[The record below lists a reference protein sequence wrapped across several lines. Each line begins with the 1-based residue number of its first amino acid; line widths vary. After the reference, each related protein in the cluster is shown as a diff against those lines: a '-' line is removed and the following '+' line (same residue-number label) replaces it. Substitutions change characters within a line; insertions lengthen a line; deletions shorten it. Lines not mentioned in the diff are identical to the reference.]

1 MIGAQL
7 YPPHPYAKTG
17 LTQAALR
24 AASHVATKGICLGDA
39 TGSAKSIDGRLTLS
53 NASISAHDV
62 PTSSSLI
69 TLAAGSVPMARPG
82 TEYPG
87 SDLKVTE
94 FGTNVATRMQANATT
109 RLRHTTLPKRRRFG
123 HTAPGR
129 SRSGHPSSE
138 CKSNKRKF
146 WTCKAPAPRHSGC
159 CAENILLVH
168 VKHR

>member
-69 TLAAGSVPMARPG
+69 TLAAGSLPMARPG

-87 SDLKVTE
+87 SDLMVTE
-94 FGTNVATRMQANATT
+94 FVTNVTTHMRANAATRV
-109 RLRHTTLPKRRRFG
+109 LRTTLPKRRRFG

-146 WTCKAPAPRHSGC
+146 WTCKAPAPDTQD

>member
-1 MIGAQL
+1 MSPPRASALGTKQLPKGNTNGFVVNNSCNSPRGALGSRTLLQC
-7 YPPHPYAKTG
+7 
-17 LTQAALR
+17 QAAY
-24 AASHVATKGICLGDA
+24 LGSNPSL
-39 TGSAKSIDGRLTLS
+39 GPKSIDGRLTPS

-94 FGTNVATRMQANATT
+94 FVTNVATHMRANAVT
-109 RLRHTTLPKRRRFG
+109 RVRHTTLPKRRRFG

-129 SRSGHPSSE
+129 SRSSHPSSE
-138 CKSNKRKF
+138 CK
-146 WTCKAPAPRHSGC
+146 
-159 CAENILLVH
+159 
-168 VKHR
+168 